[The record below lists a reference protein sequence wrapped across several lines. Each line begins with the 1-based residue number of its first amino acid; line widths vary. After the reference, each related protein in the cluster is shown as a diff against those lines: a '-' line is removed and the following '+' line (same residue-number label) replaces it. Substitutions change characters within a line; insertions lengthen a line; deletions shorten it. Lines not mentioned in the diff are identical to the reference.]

1 MKKLMILFFSVV
13 VMIGISSTSLSAQ
26 SEKKPTV
33 TKAEKDI
40 IPTPIPKKTHVQY
53 APGYE
58 PTLAEQIKT
67 DDTLLKKL
75 KGIPT
80 QKRSKFTQ
88 ERITRLEKGL
98 VEKRKKHKKQ
108 ASSSKK

>member
-40 IPTPIPKKTHVQY
+40 IPTPIPKKTH
-53 APGYE
+53 E
-58 PTLAEQIKT
+58 ES
-67 DDTLLKKL
+67 LKKSR
-75 KGIPT
+75 
-80 QKRSKFTQ
+80 QKLPYVHCPDPRPRLFQLQ
-88 ERITRLEKGL
+88 ERRNQL
-98 VEKRKKHKKQ
+98 
-108 ASSSKK
+108 